1 MLHLT
6 PEKHD
11 FPQQLNTCHPA
22 VRELFI
28 RSNSWSEIMQKP
40 MLAVVGGRQV
50 SPYGRTVTESLVRA
64 VAARGVVIVSGLAL
78 GTDSIAHQA
87 ALDAGG
93 TTIAVLPSGLE
104 SIYPSSHRYLA
115 EHIVKQDGA
124 LVTEYAPKL
133 KIGFKGNFIAR
144 NRIIAG
150 LSLAVLVTEA
160 SEKSGSLHTASFAL
174 EQGKE
179 VLAVP
184 GPITNITSTGCNNLI
199 KTGATPIT
207 TPEDIFDALKLH
219 TDSVV
224 AHDVQAANPAEH
236 AILQVLQQGI
246 HDGEA
251 LYEQCGLSLSE
262 YQQTLSML
270 EITGKIKATGA
281 DTWSLK

>member
-6 PEKHD
+6 PVKPD
-11 FPQQLNTCHPA
+11 FPHQLGKCHPPA
-22 VRELFI
+22 RELFVQ
-28 RSNSWSEIMQKP
+28 SDNWTEITQKP
-40 MLAVVGGRQV
+40 MLAVVGSRSV
-50 SPYGRTVTESLVRA
+50 SPYGRTVTENLVRA

-78 GTDSIAHQA
+78 GVDSIAHQA

-104 SIYPSSHRYLA
+104 SIYPSSHRNLA
-115 EHIVKQDGA
+115 SQIVLSGGA

-184 GPITNITSTGCNNLI
+184 GPITNLGSTGCNNLI
-199 KTGATPIT
+199 KTGATPVT

-224 AHDVQAANPAEH
+224 AHEVQAANPSEYA
-236 AILQVLQQGI
+236 VLKVIKRGI
-246 HDGEA
+246 HDGEHI
-251 LYEQCGLSLSE
+251 YEQSGLTLSE

-270 EITGKIKATGA
+270 EISGKIKATGA
-281 DTWSLK
+281 DTWALK